1 MDVKKKILFEVF
13 SYKICK
19 DFFVLVLVL
28 KVIGFYYLLL
38 KENLWNVIKWFI
50 LVIYKKMFFLI
61 KYNLFLILCF
71 VMENLEWIK
80 RNIVYVYFSKFKDMK
95 MYYDS
100 RD

>member
-28 KVIGFYYLLL
+28 KVKGFYYLEL

-50 LVIYKKMFFLI
+50 LVIYKKR
-61 KYNLFLILCF
+61 CF
-71 VMENLEWIK
+71 
-80 RNIVYVYFSKFKDMK
+80 
-95 MYYDS
+95 
-100 RD
+100 